1 MSPLQ
6 MGRLCPDIRWHYIGA
21 FNKKMANPLTRVSNL
36 HMLQT
41 LAAKQDADAID
52 KRWTGDPL
60 RVMIQVNTSGEQSK
74 NRT

>member
-1 MSPLQ
+1 
-6 MGRLCPDIRWHYIGA
+6 
-21 FNKKMANPLTRVSNL
+21 MANPLTRVSNL